1 MVRSARYHE
10 AMTVVS
16 SITASTDRVR
26 VLIVDEELLFGRAL
40 AYVLADDP
48 HISVV
53 GVVPGRHAV
62 LAPAVDV
69 VVIDIDTDDV
79 GDIVNS
85 FKKDSAT
92 TKICALSSHTQGEL
106 MQHCLAIGVDAY
118 IVKDSSLQELRAAIK
133 ALGAGSSYV
142 DPRVAASLLR
152 RRTPSGDRGKH
163 ELSPREVEVV
173 RLLAKGLSN
182 REIGRQLVLAE
193 KTIKN
198 HVSNVFAKLHC
209 STRSQAAVYAVRNG
223 LAGGSPQAY

>member
-1 MVRSARYHE
+1 
-10 AMTVVS
+10 MTVVS
-16 SITASTDRVR
+16 NMPSTTDRVR

-69 VVIDIDTDDV
+69 VVIDIDSDDV
-79 GDIVNS
+79 GAIVEA
-85 FKKDSAT
+85 FKQQTST
-92 TKICALSSHTQGEL
+92 TKICALSSHTEGEL
-106 MQHCLAIGVDAY
+106 MQHCLALGVDAY

-152 RRTPSGDRGKH
+152 RRGPSTERGKN
-163 ELSPREVEVV
+163 ELSPREIEVV
-173 RLLAKGLSN
+173 QLLARGLSN
-182 REIGRQLVLAE
+182 RQIGQQLVLAE

-209 STRSQAAVYAVRNG
+209 STRSQAAVYAVRHG
-223 LAGGSPQAY
+223 LANGIPLG